1 MVKKFGLRTDRQP
14 RLLFLM
20 FRFWFQF
27 PSKFSL
33 IIILVSHPHH
43 HSQGGREGG
52 LLVKMTNDQIF
63 VLCLGLFS
71 TALCFIPLLCF
82 SRLCF
87 IYVLCFI
94 SSLCFI
100 YVLCFI
106 SLLCVFSIVFYF
118 STVFFFGV
126 FYALAPS
133 AIGWWP
139 ISPINW

>member
-1 MVKKFGLRTDRQP
+1 MRKIP
-14 RLLFLM
+14 RFSSFSDVLV
-20 FRFWFQF
+20 WFQF
-27 PSKFSL
+27 PSPLSL
-33 IIILVSHPHH
+33 IIRMLLIL
-43 HSQGGREGG
+43 REG